1 MICRKEDIEKDIE
14 EYLEATKECEIYLF
28 PWGIPI

>member
-14 EYLEATKECEIYLF
+14 EYLEATKECEIYL
-28 PWGIPI
+28 IVVST